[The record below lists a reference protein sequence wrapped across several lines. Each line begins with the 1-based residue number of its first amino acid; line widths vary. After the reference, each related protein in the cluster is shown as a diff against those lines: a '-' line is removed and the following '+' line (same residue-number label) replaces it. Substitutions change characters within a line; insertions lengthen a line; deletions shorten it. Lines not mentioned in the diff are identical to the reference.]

1 MNMREVTFPAEIALD
16 PRQYTR
22 AIFVHNEQ
30 GLFAP
35 HGMQESFR
43 QVNDSYT
50 NNRGER
56 FSRMAS
62 EIFTLDGLDIAFK
75 RDERDTQTR
84 DLLVV
89 YSPLNDGKPESE
101 PATIT
106 QHVTDGT
113 ISKNAAK
120 PNSHRPAV
128 KLDGDYEFGHA
139 EGMGMPR
146 LQLFAREAPAMTH
159 EQKRRVA
166 AGDMTP
172 YGELSEKPIAE
183 AERIMREI
191 YGISDFRFDRL
202 HFFVAGM
209 GAKAL
214 GAAAYHLALGER
226 EPGAITLMNFSLGE
240 QSMAKL
246 TKNYTGREMID
257 EDSKL
262 ILPED
267 YVRVPEFTA
276 LMELDDAELAMRIR
290 QGKALLNWR
299 MVMAIMNAKRGVDYL
314 ENALEHGSTVT
325 IANGAQEA
333 MTSQTKSYLPV
344 GDERLHLTDI
354 VGVDGEKVGMAANEH
369 GTALALVSN
378 LGLYNHLNRVDK

>member
-1 MNMREVTFPAEIALD
+1 
-16 PRQYTR
+16 
-22 AIFVHNEQ
+22 
-30 GLFAP
+30 
-35 HGMQESFR
+35 
-43 QVNDSYT
+43 
-50 NNRGER
+50 
-56 FSRMAS
+56 
-62 EIFTLDGLDIAFK
+62 
-75 RDERDTQTR
+75 
-84 DLLVV
+84 
-89 YSPLNDGKPESE
+89 
-101 PATIT
+101 
-106 QHVTDGT
+106 
-113 ISKNAAK
+113 
-120 PNSHRPAV
+120 
-128 KLDGDYEFGHA
+128 
-139 EGMGMPR
+139 
-146 LQLFAREAPAMTH
+146 MTH